1 MKKIFA
7 IILTLLMAVSLI
19 TPAFAEEMA
28 IDYNSEWLLEVSS
41 DIGGSAKKMFDG
53 NASTFWHS
61 HYTVV
66 DGKLHDWVK
75 APHYITINFIS
86 SITLSGIT
94 YIPRSDGESGTVKN
108 MNVYSSD
115 DGETFTKIAEYKL
128 ASDAKRFEAQTIS
141 WGDKEMTAIKL
152 EITNSYGGYAS
163 CGELKLLTGG
173 TAKPENAVT
182 VPATIT
188 KDGEKEE
195 ASLGYE
201 KIPYDASWLVETTS
215 DIGGTIKKIFDGSPA
230 TYWHSH
236 YTVVDGK
243 LDQIDKWPHFI
254 TVNFVSPM
262 TVSGLIYTPRGDSES
277 GTVRAMTIHGTT
289 DGTEYKEIAKYKLSG
304 DAARFASPVI
314 SWGDMELTGV
324 KLEITDSYGSGYA
337 TCGELE
343 FIRGSEKGEAP
354 KEEEKPQQT
363 PAVSPSTGD
372 FKIENEI
379 PKEGW
384 MIECDSEFKGAP
396 AKNLIDGR
404 SKTIWHSYYEVE
416 NGAARNLTAPPYTID
431 FILPEVTSISEF
443 VLLPRTDSHSGD
455 IKLFDIYASDSDD
468 GEYVLIS
475 ENVSIAFSQ
484 TAAFGAIRNFRL
496 VGNLKVKRI
505 RLVIK
510 AGNGNIAS
518 FAEFSLVKG
527 RSDLP
532 EVPLSEYM
540 EYEKVNKLYQ
550 IPNEEVTGYC
560 VEPVWNNN
568 VITRAFDGTSDT
580 IWQTEGT
587 GNRPVTIEVEF
598 REPYKLKEMHYI
610 PRRSEDKHG
619 LWYKIN
625 LHYSADGDNFE
636 TIEGIKFA
644 DDVSEKV
651 YVFDEEILVKYMD
664 IEIVEYNAG
673 RVSATDISFFESGTA
688 KKEREEGMSESYTLK
703 IGDKT
708 IKAVKGRDNME
719 SEKVLDVA
727 PFIVNGSTLIPLRG
741 LVEEMGAEIS
751 WDGQKEKI
759 TLKTEVMTIELQIW
773 NNIVWV
779 TDTRYPKGKMMYT
792 LLNPPV
798 ISENRTFIPV
808 RFVSE
813 ILGYNVAWDG
823 ETQTVTVTK

>member
-53 NASTFWHS
+53 NAATFWHS

-94 YIPRSDGESGTVKN
+94 YIPRSDSESGTVRN

-128 ASDAKRFEAQTIS
+128 TSDAKRFDAQTIS
-141 WGDKEMTAIKL
+141 WGNKEMSAIKL

-163 CGELKLLTGG
+163 CGELKFLTGG
-173 TAKPENAVT
+173 AAKPENAVT

-201 KIPYDASWLVETTS
+201 KIPYDASWLVETSS
-215 DIGGTIKKIFDGSPA
+215 DLGGTIKKIFDGSPA
-230 TYWHSH
+230 TFWHSH

-243 LDQIDKWPHFI
+243 LDQIEKWPHYI
-254 TVNFVSPM
+254 TVNFISPM

-277 GTVRAMTIHGTT
+277 GTVRAMTIYGTT
-289 DGTEYKEIAKYKLSG
+289 DGAEYKEIAKYKLSS

-337 TCGELE
+337 SCGELE
-343 FIRGSEKGEAP
+343 FIRGSKKDEAP
-354 KEEEKPQQT
+354 KEDAKTEQT
-363 PAVSPSTGD
+363 PTVSPSTGD

-379 PKEGW
+379 SKEGW
-384 MIECDSEFKGAP
+384 MIACDSEFKGAP
-396 AKNLIDGR
+396 VTNIIDGR

-416 NGAARNLTAPPYTID
+416 NGAAKNLKAPPYTID

-455 IKLFDIYASDSDD
+455 VKLFDLLASDSDD
-468 GEYVLIS
+468 GEFYKIF
-475 ENVSIAFSQ
+475 ENESIPFSQ

-496 VGNLKVKRI
+496 VGNIEAKRI
-505 RLVIK
+505 RLIIK
-510 AGNGNIAS
+510 EGNGNIGS
-518 FAEFSLVKG
+518 FAEFSMIKG
-527 RSDLP
+527 REDLATVALP
-532 EVPLSEYM
+532 DYLEYSEI
-540 EYEKVNKLYQ
+540 NRLYQ
-550 IPNEEVTGYC
+550 IPNEEISGNC
-560 VEPVWNNN
+560 IEPVWNNN
-568 VITRAFDGTSDT
+568 TINKAFDGRSDT

-587 GNRPVTIEVEF
+587 GLRPVTIEVEF
-598 REPYKLKEMHYI
+598 REPYKIKEFHYL

-619 LWYKIN
+619 LWYKAN
-625 LHYSADGDNFE
+625 FYWSVDGLEFNEMKDV
-636 TIEGIKFA
+636 TFA

-651 YVFDEEILVKYMD
+651 IVFDEEIEVKYFD

-673 RVSATDISFFESGTA
+673 RVSATDISFYESGEA
-688 KKEREEGMSESYTLK
+688 RKERTEGASETYVLT

-708 IKAVKGRDNME
+708 IKAVKGREKTE
-719 SEKVLDVA
+719 SEKTLDVA

-741 LVEEMGAEIS
+741 LVEEMGAEIA
-751 WDGQKEKI
+751 WDGAKEKI
-759 TLKTEVMTIELQIW
+759 TLKTEIMTIELQIW

-823 ETQTVTVTK
+823 EAQTVTVTK

>member
-7 IILTLLMAVSLI
+7 IILTLLLTVSLLVPVFAAETEIDYDPSWLVDTSSDLGGTIKKIFDGKPATFWHTHYTVVDGKLDDWDKAPHYITVNFISPITISGLKYVPRSDSYSGTVQAMNVYSSTDGENFTKIAEYKLTGDAARFDTQVISWGDMEMSAIKLEVTKSYGGYATCGELSFLTGGAAKAENAVI
-19 TPAFAEEMA
+19 TPATITNEGKKEEGQPA
-28 IDYNSEWLLEVSS
+28 YEKISYDSSWLVETSS
-41 DIGGSAKKMFDG
+41 DLGGTIKKIFDG
-53 NASTFWHS
+53 NASTFWHT

-66 DGKLHDWVK
+66 DGKLGK
-75 APHYITINFIS
+75 
-86 SITLSGIT
+86 
-94 YIPRSDGESGTVKN
+94 
-108 MNVYSSD
+108 
-115 DGETFTKIAEYKL
+115 
-128 ASDAKRFEAQTIS
+128 
-141 WGDKEMTAIKL
+141 
-152 EITNSYGGYAS
+152 
-163 CGELKLLTGG
+163 
-173 TAKPENAVT
+173 
-182 VPATIT
+182 
-188 KDGEKEE
+188 
-195 ASLGYE
+195 
-201 KIPYDASWLVETTS
+201 VE
-215 DIGGTIKKIFDGSPA
+215 
-230 TYWHSH
+230 
-236 YTVVDGK
+236 
-243 LDQIDKWPHFI
+243 KWPHYI
-254 TVNFVSPM
+254 TVNFVSPI
-262 TVSGLIYTPRGDSES
+262 TVSGLIYTPRDGSDS
-277 GTVRAMTIHGTT
+277 GTVRAMTVYGTT
-289 DGTEYKEIAKYKLSG
+289 DGEEYKELFKYKLSS
-304 DAARFASPVI
+304 DAARFASQTL
-314 SWGDMELTGV
+314 SWGDMELVGI
-324 KLEITDSYGSGYA
+324 KLEITDSYGTGYA

-343 FIRGSEKGEAP
+343 FIRGSEKGAPP
-354 KEEEKPQQT
+354 KEEAKPAE
-363 PAVSPSTGD
+363 PVAD
-372 FKIENEI
+372 FTVENEVS
-379 PKEGW
+379 KAGW
-384 MIECDSEFKGAP
+384 TVETDSEFKSCP
-396 AKNLIDGR
+396 AKNLIDGKK
-404 SKTIWHSYYEVE
+404 KTIWHSYYEVE
-416 NGAARNLTAPPYTID
+416 NGAAKNLQKPPYTID
-431 FILPEVTSISEF
+431 FILPEPTLISEY
-443 VLLPRTDSHSGD
+443 VILPRVDSHSGD
-455 IKLFDIYASDSDD
+455 LKLFDIYASDSDD
-468 GEYVLIS
+468 GEFHMLS

-484 TAAFGAIRNFRL
+484 TAAFGSIRNFRL
-496 VGNLKVKRI
+496 VGNLKVKRV

-510 AGNGNIAS
+510 AGNGNIGS

-532 EVPLSEYM
+532 TVPLSEYM
-540 EYEKVNKLYQ
+540 EYEKINKLYQ

-580 IWQTEGT
+580 VWQTEGT

-708 IKAVKGRDNME
+708 IKAVKGRENKE

-741 LVEEMGAEIS
+741 LVEEMGAEIL
-751 WDGQKEKI
+751 WDGAKEKI